1 MSILESCST
10 HFKASTSWI
19 HPLLHC
25 DLRLSR
31 SPRAFQELRG
41 MVTTPDLSCWGDGCG
56 AVFPINQ
63 EERLGIGQ
71 LTCAEVH
78 RRPITV
84 YSPVQPQRIL
94 LGGRPASS
102 RHASSHAN
110 AASRPSG
117 LASRNAL
124 KYSIAAARSC
134 SFPAGESGEPSVL

>member
-1 MSILESCST
+1 MLTMSILESCST

-71 LTCAEVH
+71 LTCAKVH
-78 RRPITV
+78 WRPITV
-84 YSPVQPQRIL
+84 YSPLQPQPIE
-94 LGGRPASS
+94 LGGRPAIN
-102 RHASSHAN
+102 RHTSSHAN
-110 AASRPSG
+110 ATSGPSG

-124 KYSIAAARSC
+124 KCSTAASRSLSC
-134 SFPAGESGEPSVL
+134 AADGSG